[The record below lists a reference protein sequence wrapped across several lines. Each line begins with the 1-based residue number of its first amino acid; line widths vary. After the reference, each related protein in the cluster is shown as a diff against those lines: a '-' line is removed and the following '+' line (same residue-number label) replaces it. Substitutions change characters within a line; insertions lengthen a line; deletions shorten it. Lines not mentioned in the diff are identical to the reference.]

1 MTPSSPFDALRDD
14 ADTVA
19 TPPPDPAFVRGLRRD
34 VEAALAAA
42 HPSEQIPTRDER
54 TPTMTSSSP
63 SSTTTGAAAAT
74 NATALVPYLAVRGGT
89 AALDWYRDV
98 FGAVEVMRFTGDDG
112 RVGHAELQVGDVRW
126 YLADEYPDIGVV
138 GPATLGNTSVSLHL
152 SVDDVDALHAR
163 AVAAGAEDER
173 SPSDESHGSRQS
185 SFRDPFGHR
194 WMLST
199 QLREMSID
207 ELDAASDDFTVTEG

>member
-1 MTPSSPFDALRDD
+1 MS
-14 ADTVA
+14 
-19 TPPPDPAFVRGLRRD
+19 
-34 VEAALAAA
+34 
-42 HPSEQIPTRDER
+42 
-54 TPTMTSSSP
+54 
-63 SSTTTGAAAAT
+63 SSTTTPAGTAPTT
-74 NATALVPYLAVRGGT
+74 NATALVPYIAVQDGT
-89 AALDWYRDV
+89 AAIDWYRDV

-112 RVGHAELQVGDVRW
+112 RVGHAELQLGDVRW

-152 SVDDVDALHAR
+152 SVDDVDGVHAR
-163 AVAAGAEDER
+163 AVAAGAENER
-173 SPSDESHGSRQS
+173 PPSDESHGSRQS

-194 WMLST
+194 WMLSM

>member
-1 MTPSSPFDALRDD
+1 MTSSSPFDALRN
-14 ADTVA
+14 ADIVA
-19 TPPPDPAFVRGLRRD
+19 TPPPDPAFVRGLRRE
-34 VEAALAAA
+34 VEAVLAAA
-42 HPSEQIPTRDER
+42 HPSEQIATRDER
-54 TPTMTSSSP
+54 TATMTSSSSS
-63 SSTTTGAAAAT
+63 SSTPADT

-98 FGAVEVMRFTGDDG
+98 FDAVEVMRFTGDDG

-173 SPSDESHGSRQS
+173 PPSDESHGSRQS

-194 WMLST
+194 WMLSM

-207 ELDAASDDFTVTEG
+207 ELDAASDGFTVTEG

>member
-1 MTPSSPFDALRDD
+1 MTVSSPFDALRDG
-14 ADTVA
+14 AVA
-19 TPPPDPAFVRGLRRD
+19 TPPPDPAFVQGLRREI
-34 VEAALAAA
+34 EAALTASRPA
-42 HPSEQIPTRDER
+42 EQIATRDER
-54 TPTMTSSSP
+54 TSTMS
-63 SSTTTGAAAAT
+63 SSTTTPDGTATTT
-74 NATALVPYLAVRGGT
+74 NATALVPYIAVRDGT
-89 AALDWYRDV
+89 VAIDWYRDV

-112 RVGHAELQVGDVRW
+112 RVGHAELQLGDVRW

-163 AVAAGAEDER
+163 AVAAGAENER
-173 SPSDESHGSRQS
+173 PPSDESHGSRQS

-194 WMLST
+194 WMLSM

-207 ELDAASDDFTVTEG
+207 ELDAASDGFTVTDG

>member
-1 MTPSSPFDALRDD
+1 MTSSSPFDALRN
-14 ADTVA
+14 ADIVA
-19 TPPPDPAFVRGLRRD
+19 TPPPDPAFVRGLRRE
-34 VEAALAAA
+34 VEAVLAAA
-42 HPSEQIPTRDER
+42 HPSEQIATRDER
-54 TPTMTSSSP
+54 TATMTSSS
-63 SSTTTGAAAAT
+63 SSTPADT

-98 FGAVEVMRFTGDDG
+98 FDAVEVMRFTGDDG

-173 SPSDESHGSRQS
+173 PPSDESHGSRQS

-194 WMLST
+194 WMLSM

-207 ELDAASDDFTVTEG
+207 ELDAANDGFTVTDG

>member
-1 MTPSSPFDALRDD
+1 MTSSSPFDALRN
-14 ADTVA
+14 ADIVA
-19 TPPPDPAFVRGLRRD
+19 TPPPDPAFVRGLRRE
-34 VEAALAAA
+34 VEAVLAAA
-42 HPSEQIPTRDER
+42 RPSEQIATRDER
-54 TPTMTSSSP
+54 TATMTSSS
-63 SSTTTGAAAAT
+63 STPADT
-74 NATALVPYLAVRGGT
+74 NATALVPYLAVRDGT

-98 FGAVEVMRFTGDDG
+98 FDAVEVMRFTGDDG

-173 SPSDESHGSRQS
+173 PPSDESHGSRQS

-194 WMLST
+194 WMLSM

-207 ELDAASDDFTVTEG
+207 ELDAASEGFTVTEG

>member
-1 MTPSSPFDALRDD
+1 MTSSSPFDALRN
-14 ADTVA
+14 ADIVA
-19 TPPPDPAFVRGLRRD
+19 TAPPDPAFVRGLRRE
-34 VEAALAAA
+34 VGAVLAAA
-42 HPSEQIPTRDER
+42 HPSEQIATRDER
-54 TPTMTSSSP
+54 TATMTSSSP
-63 SSTTTGAAAAT
+63 SSTTTGAAADT

-163 AVAAGAEDER
+163 AVAAGAENER
-173 SPSDESHGSRQS
+173 PPSDESHGSRQS

-194 WMLST
+194 WMLSM

>member
-1 MTPSSPFDALRDD
+1 MTPSSPFDALRD
-14 ADTVA
+14 ADIVA
-19 TPPPDPAFVRGLRRD
+19 TPPPDPAFVRGLRRE
-34 VEAALAAA
+34 VEAVLAAA
-42 HPSEQIPTRDER
+42 HPSEQIATRDER
-54 TPTMTSSSP
+54 TATMTSSS
-63 SSTTTGAAAAT
+63 SSTPADT

-98 FGAVEVMRFTGDDG
+98 FDAVEVMRFTGDDG

-173 SPSDESHGSRQS
+173 PPSDESHGSRQS

-194 WMLST
+194 WMLSM

-207 ELDAASDDFTVTEG
+207 ELDAASDGFTVTEG

>member
-1 MTPSSPFDALRDD
+1 MGRL
-14 ADTVA
+14 
-19 TPPPDPAFVRGLRRD
+19 
-34 VEAALAAA
+34 
-42 HPSEQIPTRDER
+42 H
-54 TPTMTSSSP
+54 
-63 SSTTTGAAAAT
+63 
-74 NATALVPYLAVRGGT
+74 
-89 AALDWYRDV
+89 LDWYRDV

-112 RVGHAELQVGDVRW
+112 RVGHAELALGDVRW

-173 SPSDESHGSRQS
+173 PPSDESHGSRQS

-194 WMLST
+194 WMLSM

-207 ELDAASDDFTVTEG
+207 ELDAASDGFTVTEG